1 MNAADNDFKVRR
13 IVLALDPHTDA
24 RTVLA
29 EATRLAARMGADFSV
44 VFVEDENLLR
54 SASLPFVR
62 RMGPGGGGWKE
73 FGAADTERELRM
85 LARTLRSMVEEHAR
99 AMNLVSRFA
108 VVRGHM
114 EQAVLDAAE
123 EGDLVVVT
131 GAPRVRSTG
140 ESAARRGRRPVLM
153 LRPGESIDRPV
164 TVAYDGSPGARRA
177 LAAARSLA
185 GEHPVHVLLVAGDR
199 EAAKAMEAEARA
211 VLAGADADFR
221 PMATPDIR
229 SVCTIA
235 QASDGGVLVLPAD
248 SPLIADSEGALALDR
263 ARCPI
268 LLVR

>member
-1 MNAADNDFKVRR
+1 MSPGGDDFRVRR
-13 IVLALDPHTDA
+13 IVLALDPLSDA
-24 RTVLA
+24 RTTLA
-29 EATRLAARMGADFSV
+29 EAMRLAARLGADFSA
-44 VFVEDENLLR
+44 VFVEDEDLLR

-62 RMGPGGGGWKE
+62 RMGPGGGAWKE

-85 LARTLRSMVEEHAR
+85 LARTLRAMVEEHSR
-99 AMNLVSRFA
+99 AMNLASRFA

-114 EQAVLDAAE
+114 EQAVLDSAE
-123 EGDLVVVT
+123 EGDLVIVT

-140 ESAARRGRRPVLM
+140 ESAVRRGRRPVLM

-177 LAAARSLA
+177 LAGARWLA
-185 GEHPVHVLLVAGDR
+185 GERPVHVLLVAGDR
-199 EAAKAMEAEARA
+199 EAAKAMEAEAREA
-211 VLAGADADFR
+211 LAGADADFR
-221 PMATPDIR
+221 PMAEPDIR

-235 QASDGGVLVLPAD
+235 QAPDGGVLVLPAD
-248 SPLIADSEGALALDR
+248 SPLIADSQSALALDR